1 MSSRFRRLCAPVS
14 TPLPFRPVRVLR
26 GVAAVTAMAALSA
39 CASGG
44 SGAMETEGSIQHVEA
59 PASIAADEELV
70 LSVHGV
76 AGPNLCHALVRID
89 RTRSEG
95 RLTLRAIAA
104 SSEREGTM
112 CAQALAEFE
121 QEVRVPPPFRAGT
134 FEVAVEE
141 DGAVRVVERVQV
153 R

>member
-1 MSSRFRRLCAPVS
+1 MSSRFRRRFAPV
-14 TPLPFRPVRVLR
+14 PFLPFPVLR
-26 GVAAVTAMAALSA
+26 GLVAVTAVAALSA

-44 SGAMETEGSIQHVEA
+44 SGAVENEGTIQHVEA
-59 PASIAADEELV
+59 PASIGADEELV
-70 LSVHGV
+70 LTVHGV

-95 RLTLRAIAA
+95 RLTLRAITA

-121 QEVRVPPPFRAGT
+121 EEVRVPPPFRTGT